1 MKKPLILLSVILLGL
16 QLAYSQSP
24 DKLALLKEKVM
35 PRYSTY
41 FNQAELAEKG
51 QLTLLATSTY
61 FTLAVESKKA
71 VISDIANSWKD
82 SLVIVRYDT
91 KRELW
96 GWNSRTSET
105 KLLDEFDMAIPL
117 PAAMPVS
124 NTQKSMLHPW
134 FFYGG
139 GQFSGDSQKNIS
151 ISFNTRI
158 GFFLLLN
165 RWDFASTLSVGVSGN
180 VEAEG
185 ILFANIGAMSRVH
198 FPIKKTG
205 FSPNIGLDMTLA
217 SYGETESTFTPSLV
231 VGFSWFVGIGRIDV
245 GVKIGN
251 ATSGMGGY
259 TMYPGTK
266 IAR

>member
-1 MKKPLILLSVILLGL
+1 MKKLLLLLSVILLGL
-16 QLAYSQSP
+16 QLAYSQAP
-24 DKLALLKEKVM
+24 DKLALLKEKVL
-35 PRYSTY
+35 PRYNSY
-41 FNQAELAEKG
+41 FNQAELADKG

-61 FTLAVESKKA
+61 FTLNEVSKKA

-82 SLVIVRYDT
+82 SLVIVRYET
-91 KRELW
+91 KREFW

-105 KLLDEFDMAIPL
+105 KLLDEFDMTIAL

-124 NTQKSMLHPW
+124 DAQKSRMHPW

-151 ISFNTRI
+151 LSLNARI

-165 RWDFASTLSVGVSGN
+165 RWDFASTFSTGVSGN
-180 VEAEG
+180 IDAEG
-185 ILFANIGAMSRVH
+185 TPFANIGAMSRVH

-205 FSPNIGLDMTLA
+205 FSPNIGIDMTLA
-217 SYGETESTFTPSLV
+217 SFGDTESTFTPSLV
-231 VGFSWFVGIGRIDV
+231 VGFSWFVGIGRIDI

-251 ATSGMGGY
+251 VTSGMGGY